1 MAFSEIN
8 SKVLDSIELA
18 ELLYVA
24 YNRDESEKL
33 DLKKALNAGYEDL
46 YTTAPSVFEKRM
58 KELDIKIQ
66 EEATKRA
73 NEVLLEA
80 IEEDSAEKQAKAKEA
95 KMDELIDEFAKI
107 LIDDNKK
114 SFGPDVAEKAIEK
127 IDTKSKE
134 KKAKE
139 KEGGD
144 KDGKKTKTTRRTTKR
159 V

>member
-1 MAFSEIN
+1 M
-8 SKVLDSIELA
+8 
-18 ELLYVA
+18 
-24 YNRDESEKL
+24 
-33 DLKKALNAGYEDL
+33 
-46 YTTAPSVFEKRM
+46 
-58 KELDIKIQ
+58 
-66 EEATKRA
+66 
-73 NEVLLEA
+73 
-80 IEEDSAEKQAKAKEA
+80 
-95 KMDELIDEFAKI
+95 
-107 LIDDNKK
+107 DNKK